1 METITMNFICD
12 DNDTEIYQGDDNKFY
27 RKDENKFIEVAHIMR
42 FANNKVTIEWIDVQP
57 HRGVYLT

>member
-1 METITMNFICD
+1 METVTMNFICN

-27 RKDENKFIEVAHIMR
+27 RMDGDRFIEVAHIMR
-42 FANNKVTIEWIDVQP
+42 FANNKVAIEWIDVQP

>member
-1 METITMNFICD
+1 MNFICD

-42 FANNKVTIEWIDVQP
+42 FANNKVAFEWIDV
-57 HRGVYLT
+57 